1 MSDFVEV
8 LGCLTPF
15 FVLLLIWAV
24 WSARRARREAR
35 EVHESLNALSER
47 LDHFERR
54 LMDLRRES
62 RGAAPE
68 VAQAP
73 APAPAVFAPAPA
85 PVAPPVSAPPAAV
98 SQPPVPAPT
107 AAATTA
113 PPAAIPPAAPPPAPP
128 AAPTFRVTPPQP
140 PSRGFD
146 WENIISVRAFAWLG
160 GIAFFLGAAL
170 FLQYSIQRGLIS
182 PAMRVAI
189 GLVVGSAAL
198 IWGDSLR
205 ARSMWAGQATSGAG
219 VAVLYASFFAAHTRY
234 QLIGTTVAFAAMAL
248 VTVVAGLLAVR
259 RKAYILAVIGL
270 IGGFLTP
277 YLLATKED
285 HPIGLLAYVLLLDVG
300 ILAVSRKRSWA
311 ELPLMGLAGSAM
323 LYAGWSAAH
332 LDAGKLP
339 YALGAAILVGSLF
352 VLGTRDEARK
362 LAPGDWRKAA
372 PVLGAM
378 APFLVTMLVTGNRS
392 LDVSPFF
399 LVVYLIILSVQA
411 GFVGRESS
419 VPLVPAAAAI
429 CVFSLVFRTAPDL
442 FPSHRDTTLLLYEL
456 VPLTFL
462 LLWLLR
468 RDPKDTS
475 GAWIG
480 AAVALLG
487 SLIVVFRVMDVEP
500 RTEPI
505 LTLWLYAAAHAVG
518 LLLLGGVLRAG
529 GWVLA
534 SQAYMLVTLLTLST
548 RYQNGRLAEFLPP
561 ILVPIAVYWALP
573 FVSDRFRGDR
583 LAWLSAGI
591 APVVHFVFLYSLAR
605 PVWGTTRLGI
615 ASVVLGALAFVAL
628 RRVLT
633 MPGDPAQRRF
643 TAALFGGVTLL
654 FLTAAIPILLDK
666 EWITVAWAL
675 EAAALAWLSTRI
687 REDGLLYAC
696 GALAAAAFVR
706 LVVNPSLWSYHPRD
720 PTPIFNWYLYTFGV
734 PAIAF
739 LLAAHWLRGEASAQE
754 MRLPGLLRIFAGI
767 LVFVLL
773 NVEIADFYSTGATLD
788 FRLSGGGLAQD
799 MTYSLAWG
807 LFALVVLLLGIT
819 RKSKAMRAAAL
830 VVLLLTIGK
839 VFLHDLWDLGSLY
852 RVGSI
857 VGLGV
862 ALLAVSFL
870 TQRYVFSRDES

>member
-15 FVLLLIWAV
+15 FVLLLVWAI
-24 WSARRARREAR
+24 WSARKARREAR
-35 EVHESLNALSER
+35 EVHDSLKTLSER
-47 LDHFERR
+47 LDHFDRR

-62 RGAAPE
+62 RGVAPVVE
-68 VAQAP
+68 A
-73 APAPAVFAPAPA
+73 APAPAVRGPAPSP
-85 PVAPPVSAPPAAV
+85 PVAAAPTPTPPPVTAQSPAPPPVSA
-98 SQPPVPAPT
+98 
-107 AAATTA
+107 AAA
-113 PPAAIPPAAPPPAPP
+113 PPAIPPAAPPPGLTAV
-128 AAPTFRVTPPQP
+128 PTFRVSPPVP
-140 PSRGFD
+140 PSKGFD

-189 GLVVGSAAL
+189 GLIVGSAAL
-198 IWGDSLR
+198 VWGDSLR

-234 QLIGTTVAFAAMAL
+234 QLIGTTVTFGAMAL

-259 RKAYILAVIGL
+259 RKAFILAVLGL

-300 ILAVSRKRSWA
+300 ILAVARKRSWGV
-311 ELPLMGLAGSAM
+311 LPLMGLAGSAM

-332 LDAGKLP
+332 LDASKLP
-339 YALGAAILVGSLF
+339 YALVAAILVGTLF
-352 VLGTRDEARK
+352 VFGTKEEARG
-362 LAPGDWRKAA
+362 LAPGDWRRAA
-372 PVLGAM
+372 PILGAM
-378 APFLVTMLVTGNRS
+378 APFLVALAVAPNRS
-392 LDVSPFF
+392 LEVSPLF
-399 LVVYLIILSVQA
+399 LVGYLILLSVQA
-411 GFVGRESS
+411 AFIGRESR
-419 VPLVPAAAAI
+419 VPLVPVAALV
-429 CVFSLVFRTAPDL
+429 CVFSLVFRVGPDL
-442 FPSHRDTTLLLYEL
+442 FPTHRDTTLLLYEL
-456 VPLTFL
+456 IPLTFL

-468 RDPKDTS
+468 RDPQETS
-475 GAWIG
+475 GEWVG
-480 AAVALLG
+480 AAIALLG
-487 SLIVVFRVMDVEP
+487 SLVVIFHVMDVEP
-500 RTEPI
+500 RSEPI
-505 LTLWLYAAAHAVG
+505 LMLWLYAAAHAAG
-518 LLLLGGVLRAG
+518 LLVLGGVLRSGA
-529 GWVLA
+529 WVLA
-534 SQAYMLVTLLTLST
+534 SQGYMLVTLLTLST
-548 RYQNGRLAEFLPP
+548 RYQNARLSEFLPP
-561 ILVPIAVYWALP
+561 ILVPIVVYWALP
-573 FVSDRFRGDR
+573 FVSERFRGDR

-591 APVVHFVFLYSLAR
+591 APVAHFVFLYSLAK
-605 PVWGTTRLGI
+605 PVWGTGSLGI
-615 ASVVLGALAFVAL
+615 ASVALGALAFVAL
-628 RRVLT
+628 RRVLK
-633 MPGDPAQRRF
+633 MPGEPAQHRF

-654 FLTAAIPILLDK
+654 FLTAAIPILLDR

-675 EAAALAWLSTRI
+675 EAAALAWLATRI
-687 REDGLLYAC
+687 KENGLLYAC

-706 LVVNPSLWSYHPRD
+706 LVLNPSLWSYHPRD

-739 LLAAHWLRGEASAQE
+739 FLAAHWLRDEASAE
-754 MRLPGLLRIFAGI
+754 DMKLPGLLRIFGGV

-773 NVEIADFYSTGATLD
+773 NVEIADFYSTGSTLA

-819 RKSKAMRAAAL
+819 RKSKATRAAAL

-870 TQRYVFSRDES
+870 TQRYVFSREES

>member
-1 MSDFVEV
+1 
-8 LGCLTPF
+8 
-15 FVLLLIWAV
+15 
-24 WSARRARREAR
+24 
-35 EVHESLNALSER
+35 
-47 LDHFERR
+47 
-54 LMDLRRES
+54 
-62 RGAAPE
+62 
-68 VAQAP
+68 
-73 APAPAVFAPAPA
+73 
-85 PVAPPVSAPPAAV
+85 
-98 SQPPVPAPT
+98 
-107 AAATTA
+107 
-113 PPAAIPPAAPPPAPP
+113 
-128 AAPTFRVTPPQP
+128 
-140 PSRGFD
+140 
-146 WENIISVRAFAWLG
+146 
-160 GIAFFLGAAL
+160 
-170 FLQYSIQRGLIS
+170 
-182 PAMRVAI
+182 
-189 GLVVGSAAL
+189 
-198 IWGDSLR
+198 
-205 ARSMWAGQATSGAG
+205 
-219 VAVLYASFFAAHTRY
+219 VLYASFFAAHTRY
-234 QLIGTTVAFAAMAL
+234 QLIGTTVTFGAMAL

-259 RKAYILAVIGL
+259 RKAFILAVLGL

-300 ILAVSRKRSWA
+300 ILAVARKRAWA
-311 ELPLMGLAGSAM
+311 ELPLLGLAGSAM

-332 LDAGKLP
+332 LDARKLP
-339 YALGAAILVGSLF
+339 YALGAAILVGTLF
-352 VLGTRDEARK
+352 VFGTRDEARK
-362 LAPGDWRKAA
+362 QPPGHWSRAA
-372 PVLGAM
+372 PILGAM
-378 APFLVTMLVTGNRS
+378 APFLVAMVASSRSS
-392 LDVSPFF
+392 LDVSPLF

-411 GFVGRESS
+411 AFVGRESR
-419 VPLVPAAAAI
+419 VPLVPVAAVV
-429 CVFSLVFRTAPDL
+429 CVFSLVVRAAPDL

-456 VPLTFL
+456 IPLTFL

-468 RDPKDTS
+468 RDPHDTS
-475 GAWIG
+475 GDWIG
-480 AAVALLG
+480 AAIALLG
-487 SLIVVFRVMDVEP
+487 SLVVIFRVMDVEP

-505 LTLWLYAAAHAVG
+505 LTLWLYAAAHAAG
-518 LLLLGGVLRAG
+518 LLVLGGVLRSG

-534 SQAYMLVTLLTLST
+534 SQGYMIVTLLTLST
-548 RYQNGRLAEFLPP
+548 RYQNARLAEFLPP

-573 FVSDRFRGDR
+573 FVSERFRRDR
-583 LAWLSAGI
+583 LAWLSAGF
-591 APVVHFVFLYSLAR
+591 APVAHFVFLYSLAK
-605 PVWGTTRLGI
+605 PVWGTGRLGI
-615 ASVVLGALAFVAL
+615 ASVVLGALALAAL

-643 TAALFGGVTLL
+643 TTALFGGVTLL

-687 REDGLLYAC
+687 REEGLLYAC
-696 GALAAAAFVR
+696 GTLAAAAFVR
-706 LVVNPSLWSYHPRD
+706 LVLNPALWSYHPRD

-739 LLAAHWLRGEASAQE
+739 LLAAHWLRDETAARDL
-754 MRLPGLLRIFAGI
+754 RLPGLLRLFAGV

-773 NVEIADFYSTGATLD
+773 NVEIADFYSTGSTLD

-819 RKSKAMRAAAL
+819 RKSKSTRAAAL

-870 TQRYVFSRDES
+870 TQRYVFSREQS

>member
-35 EVHESLNALSER
+35 EVHENLKALSQR

-62 RGAAPE
+62 RGTE
-68 VAQAP
+68 VAPAPVQVAPPVYAPPPVAVEPPAP
-73 APAPAVFAPAPA
+73 APAPAA
-85 PVAPPVSAPPAAV
+85 STT
-98 SQPPVPAPT
+98 VPPT
-107 AAATTA
+107 AT
-113 PPAAIPPAAPPPAPP
+113 PPAAPPPAPP
-128 AAPTFRVTPPQP
+128 AVPSFRVSPPQP

-234 QLIGTTVAFAAMAL
+234 QLIGTTVTFAAMAL

-259 RKAYILAVIGL
+259 RKASILAVIGL

-285 HPIGLLAYVLLLDVG
+285 HPVGLLAYVLLLDVG
-300 ILAVSRKRSWA
+300 ILAVARKRSWA
-311 ELPLMGLAGSAM
+311 VLPLLGLAGSAM

-339 YALGAAILVGSLF
+339 YAMGAAILVGSLF
-352 VLGTRDEARK
+352 VFGTRDEARK

-378 APFLVTMLVTGNRS
+378 APFLVAMLVSPTRS
-392 LDVSPFF
+392 LDVSPLF
-399 LVVYLIILSVQA
+399 LVVYLILLSVQA

-429 CVFSLVFRTAPDL
+429 SVFSLVFRVAPDL

-456 VPLTFL
+456 IPLTFL

-468 RDPKDTS
+468 RDPEDAS

-505 LTLWLYAAAHAVG
+505 LTLWLYAAAHAMG
-518 LLLLGGVLRAG
+518 LLVLAGVLRAG

-534 SQAYMLVTLLTLST
+534 SQAYMLVTLLTLTT
-548 RYQNGRLAEFLPP
+548 RYTNGRLSEFLPP
-561 ILVPIAVYWALP
+561 ILVPIVIYWALP

-696 GALAAAAFVR
+696 GALAAATFVR

-739 LLAAHWLRGEASAQE
+739 LLAAHWLRNETSAKE
-754 MRLPGLLRIFAGI
+754 MKLPTLLRLFAGV

-773 NVEIADFYSTGATLD
+773 NVEIADFYSTGTTLD

-819 RKSKAMRAAAL
+819 RKSKATRAAAL

-870 TQRYVFSRDES
+870 TQRYVFSREES

>member
-1 MSDFVEV
+1 
-8 LGCLTPF
+8 
-15 FVLLLIWAV
+15 
-24 WSARRARREAR
+24 
-35 EVHESLNALSER
+35 VHQ
-47 LDHFERR
+47 
-54 LMDLRRES
+54 
-62 RGAAPE
+62 P
-68 VAQAP
+68 
-73 APAPAVFAPAPA
+73 
-85 PVAPPVSAPPAAV
+85 PVA
-98 SQPPVPAPT
+98 PPVPAPT
-107 AAATTA
+107 PAVAQ
-113 PPAAIPPAAPPPAPP
+113 PPAPTAPAAPPPAPP
-128 AAPTFRVTPPQP
+128 AVPTFRVSPPQP
-140 PSRGFD
+140 PSKGFD

-189 GLVVGSAAL
+189 GLLVGSAAL
-198 IWGDSLR
+198 VWGDSLR
-205 ARSMWAGQATSGAG
+205 ARSLWAGQATSGAG

-234 QLIGTTVAFAAMAL
+234 QLIGTTVTFGAMAL

-259 RKAYILAVIGL
+259 RKAFILAVLGL

-300 ILAVSRKRSWA
+300 ILAVARKRAWA
-311 ELPLMGLAGSAM
+311 ELPLLGLAGSAM

-332 LDAGKLP
+332 LDARKLP
-339 YALGAAILVGSLF
+339 YALGAAILVGTLF
-352 VLGTRDEARK
+352 VFGTRDEARK
-362 LAPGDWRKAA
+362 QPPGHWSRAA
-372 PVLGAM
+372 PILGAM
-378 APFLVTMLVTGNRS
+378 APFLVAMVASSRSS
-392 LDVSPFF
+392 LDVSPLF

-411 GFVGRESS
+411 AFVGRESR
-419 VPLVPAAAAI
+419 VPLVPVAAVV
-429 CVFSLVFRTAPDL
+429 CVFSLVVRAAPDL

-456 VPLTFL
+456 IPLTFL

-468 RDPKDTS
+468 RDPHDTS
-475 GAWIG
+475 GDWIG
-480 AAVALLG
+480 AAIALLG
-487 SLIVVFRVMDVEP
+487 SLVVIFRVMDVEP

-505 LTLWLYAAAHAVG
+505 LTLWLYAAAHAAG
-518 LLLLGGVLRAG
+518 LLVLGGVLRSG

-534 SQAYMLVTLLTLST
+534 SQGYMIVTLLTLST
-548 RYQNGRLAEFLPP
+548 RYQNARLAEFLPP
-561 ILVPIAVYWALP
+561 ILVPIVVYWALP
-573 FVSDRFRGDR
+573 FVSERFRRDR
-583 LAWLSAGI
+583 LAWLSAGF
-591 APVVHFVFLYSLAR
+591 APVAHFVFLYSLAK
-605 PVWGTTRLGI
+605 PVWGTGRLGI
-615 ASVVLGALAFVAL
+615 ASVVLGGLAFAAL

-633 MPGDPAQRRF
+633 IPGDPAQRRF
-643 TAALFGGVTLL
+643 TAALFGGLTLL

-687 REDGLLYAC
+687 REEGLLYAC
-696 GALAAAAFVR
+696 GTLAAAAFVR
-706 LVVNPSLWSYHPRD
+706 LVLNPALWSYHPRD

-739 LLAAHWLRGEASAQE
+739 LVAAHWLRDETAARDL
-754 MRLPGLLRIFAGI
+754 RLPGLLRLFAGV

-773 NVEIADFYSTGATLD
+773 NVEIADFYSTGSTLD

-819 RKSKAMRAAAL
+819 RKSKPTRAAAL

-870 TQRYVFSRDES
+870 TQRYVFSREQS

>member
-1 MSDFVEV
+1 
-8 LGCLTPF
+8 
-15 FVLLLIWAV
+15 
-24 WSARRARREAR
+24 
-35 EVHESLNALSER
+35 
-47 LDHFERR
+47 
-54 LMDLRRES
+54 
-62 RGAAPE
+62 
-68 VAQAP
+68 
-73 APAPAVFAPAPA
+73 
-85 PVAPPVSAPPAAV
+85 
-98 SQPPVPAPT
+98 
-107 AAATTA
+107 
-113 PPAAIPPAAPPPAPP
+113 
-128 AAPTFRVTPPQP
+128 
-140 PSRGFD
+140 
-146 WENIISVRAFAWLG
+146 
-160 GIAFFLGAAL
+160 
-170 FLQYSIQRGLIS
+170 
-182 PAMRVAI
+182 
-189 GLVVGSAAL
+189 
-198 IWGDSLR
+198 
-205 ARSMWAGQATSGAG
+205 
-219 VAVLYASFFAAHTRY
+219 
-234 QLIGTTVAFAAMAL
+234 
-248 VTVVAGLLAVR
+248 
-259 RKAYILAVIGL
+259 
-270 IGGFLTP
+270 
-277 YLLATKED
+277 
-285 HPIGLLAYVLLLDVG
+285 
-300 ILAVSRKRSWA
+300 
-311 ELPLMGLAGSAM
+311 
-323 LYAGWSAAH
+323 
-332 LDAGKLP
+332 
-339 YALGAAILVGSLF
+339 
-352 VLGTRDEARK
+352 
-362 LAPGDWRKAA
+362 
-372 PVLGAM
+372 
-378 APFLVTMLVTGNRS
+378 MLVSPTRS
-392 LDVSPFF
+392 LDVSPLF
-399 LVVYLIILSVQA
+399 LVVYLILLSVQA

-429 CVFSLVFRTAPDL
+429 SVFSLVFRVAPDL

-456 VPLTFL
+456 IPLTFL

-468 RDPKDTS
+468 RDPEDAS

-518 LLLLGGVLRAG
+518 LLVLAGVLRAG

-548 RYQNGRLAEFLPP
+548 RYPTGRLSEFLPP
-561 ILVPIAVYWALP
+561 ILVPIVIYWARP

-615 ASVVLGALAFVAL
+615 ASVVLGGLAFVAL

-739 LLAAHWLRGEASAQE
+739 LLAAHWLRNENSAKE
-754 MRLPGLLRIFAGI
+754 MKLPTLLRLFAGV

-773 NVEIADFYSTGATLD
+773 NVEIADFYSTGTTLD

-819 RKSKAMRAAAL
+819 RKSKATRAAAL

-870 TQRYVFSRDES
+870 TQRYVFSREES